1 MRTRLRSCTGF
12 TLVELLV
19 TAGVVGI
26 ISLVLI
32 AYTST
37 SMRLIIRNL
46 ATNHS
51 HDNIRVSTQRMLS
64 DLHEAGSRFVLVNFD
79 GSNYT
84 DTASAASSDVDTM
97 TGKYISNRTNG
108 VRFYDFA
115 GGPYKLTQNA
125 AASDTDLSFD
135 FGVGGN
141 LPYVPQAGDRFTLP
155 LIARE
160 YQITSVITAPTT
172 GNTVGKIRCDANPGI
187 GFQLSVGTG
196 KMTTACF
203 YRKAAYVVWNQE
215 LRFYPNFEGANR
227 STYRLVRSDIT
238 SPKPFGLLFDTSS
251 SLISD
256 QLKLRISMECSDQR
270 YSAHR
275 LPDSTATLQAVIP
288 PRNVPPSLTNTN

>member
-1 MRTRLRSCTGF
+1 M
-12 TLVELLV
+12 
-19 TAGVVGI
+19 TAGIVGI

-51 HDNIRVSTQRMLS
+51 HDNIRISTQRMLA

-79 GSNYT
+79 GTTYT
-84 DTASAASSDVDTM
+84 DSASAASSDVDTM
-97 TGKYISNRTNG
+97 TSKNISSRANG

-115 GGPYKLTQNA
+115 GGPYKLSQTA
-125 AASDTDLSFD
+125 AAADTDLVFD
-135 FGVGGN
+135 FGANGG

-160 YQITSVITAPTT
+160 YQITSVITTPTT
-172 GNTVGKIRCDANPGI
+172 GSTVGKIRCDANPGI
-187 GFQLSVGTG
+187 GFKLNVGTG
-196 KMTTACF
+196 KVTTAYF

-215 LRFYPNFEGANR
+215 LRFHPNFEGANR
-227 STYRLVRSDIT
+227 STFRLVRSDIT
-238 SPKPFGLLFDTSS
+238 SPKPFGLLFDSSTS
-251 SLISD
+251 LMSD

-270 YSAHR
+270 YSAR
-275 LPDSTATLQAVIP
+275 KLPDSTATLQAVVP
-288 PRNVPPSLTNTN
+288 PRNVPPQLTNTN